1 MSVIT
6 DTPKP
11 PYYMAS
17 FTARRSSQNEGY
29 AQMLDRMLELVAQ
42 QPGYLGRESARDEN
56 GTSMT
61 ISYWDSMESIQNWKQ
76 NTEHLVAQQRG
87 RLEWYETY
95 TIRIARVES
104 QIVFPSE

>member
-6 DTPKP
+6 DTPQP
-11 PYYMAS
+11 PYYLAS
-17 FTARRSSQNEGY
+17 FTAQRSSQDEGS

-42 QPGYLGRESARDEN
+42 QPGYLGIESARDEN

-61 ISYWDSMESIQNWKQ
+61 ISYWDSIESIQNWKQ
-76 NTEHLVAQQRG
+76 NAEHLVAQQRG
-87 RLEWYETY
+87 RLEWYKIY

-104 QIVFPSE
+104 QIVFPS